1 MLSLTHN
8 TNALCCCNDF
18 SLPPLIK
25 CVAKLSG
32 KYFLFTLRRS
42 REKMTERKQYF
53 ETSLLS
59 PALPPCPILLCRGR
73 REPTPIIAHSQMSSL
88 VITASNQSNLHR
100 IQIPGILF
108 LFEGL
113 LCLQSLSL
121 CSTYPQ
127 FITDLEPVGAL

>member
-1 MLSLTHN
+1 
-8 TNALCCCNDF
+8 
-18 SLPPLIK
+18 
-25 CVAKLSG
+25 
-32 KYFLFTLRRS
+32 
-42 REKMTERKQYF
+42 MTERKQYF
-53 ETSLLS
+53 EISLLF
-59 PALPPCPILLCRGR
+59 PALPPLPYTALQRKEGAHPNYR
-73 REPTPIIAHSQMSSL
+73 AHSQMSSL

-100 IQIPGILF
+100 IQIPGTLF